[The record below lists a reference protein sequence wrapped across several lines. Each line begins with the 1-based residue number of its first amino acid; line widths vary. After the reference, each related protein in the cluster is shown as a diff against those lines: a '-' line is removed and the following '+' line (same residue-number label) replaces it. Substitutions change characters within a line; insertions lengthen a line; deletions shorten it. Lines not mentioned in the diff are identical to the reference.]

1 MSFGLS
7 IRSVLAAL
15 SVCATAALAQPC
27 LEKNLQYWQAFPP
40 GGESDVSARHQ
51 PAVLRKKCASI
62 ETLLQ
67 YTAGAGG
74 AVMWWEM

>member
-40 GGESDVSARHQ
+40 GVSRIYR
-51 PAVLRKKCASI
+51 PATSKRCCAKNVLRLKPLFS
-62 ETLLQ
+62 TRP
-67 YTAGAGG
+67 
-74 AVMWWEM
+74 VPVVP

>member
-27 LEKNLQYWQAFPP
+27 LGKK
-40 GGESDVSARHQ
+40 
-51 PAVLRKKCASI
+51 PAVL
-62 ETLLQ
+62 
-67 YTAGAGG
+67 AGLPAGR
-74 AVMWWEM
+74 